1 MPITAVTEPQ
11 SSDQMQAMLAQVGRS
26 WGLVLAFA
34 ILSLIL
40 GLAAIFWPGATIVT
54 VAILF
59 ALQLFIAGIFGIVRA
74 LSADADT
81 GARVLS
87 LIIGILG
94 VIVGFAL
101 LRSPFQSVVVMAF
114 VIGIYWVAH
123 GIMELVGAFSRNEG
137 RVLGVVV
144 GVISIVAGFIIL
156 EYPITSLATL
166 ALVVGIWLVILGIM
180 QIVAAFQLRNLAHH
194 YEDARALV
202 DEGAVIG
209 KSSRKNC
216 SRLSVR
222 SSADR

>member
-1 MPITAVTEPQ
+1 MPAATNPP

-54 VAILF
+54 IAILF

-74 LSADADT
+74 FSADADT

-194 YEDARALV
+194 SAAGGS
-202 DEGAVIG
+202 GAP
-209 KSSRKNC
+209 
-216 SRLSVR
+216 
-222 SSADR
+222 AAA

>member
-1 MPITAVTEPQ
+1 MTAATNPP
-11 SSDQMQAMLAQVGRS
+11 SSDQMQVMLAEVGRS

-54 VAILF
+54 IAILF

-74 LSADADT
+74 FSGDADT
-81 GARVLS
+81 GMRVLS

-123 GIMELVGAFSRNEG
+123 GIMELVGAFSHKQG
-137 RVLGVVV
+137 RIWNIVLGI
-144 GVISIVAGFIIL
+144 ISIVAGFIIL

-180 QIVAAFQLRNLAHH
+180 EIFAAFQLRSLAK
-194 YEDARALV
+194 RAPAGGS
-202 DEGAVIG
+202 GAP
-209 KSSRKNC
+209 
-216 SRLSVR
+216 
-222 SSADR
+222 AAA

>member
-1 MPITAVTEPQ
+1 MTAATDPQ

-74 LSADADT
+74 FSADADT

-123 GIMELVGAFSRNEG
+123 GIMELVGAFSHNEG
-137 RVLGVVV
+137 RVWGRRRGHLDRGRVHHPRVPDH
-144 GVISIVAGFIIL
+144 VAGD
-156 EYPITSLATL
+156 TRARGRDLA
-166 ALVVGIWLVILGIM
+166 GDPRESW
-180 QIVAAFQLRNLAHH
+180 R
-194 YEDARALV
+194 
-202 DEGAVIG
+202 
-209 KSSRKNC
+209 SSR
-216 SRLSVR
+216 R
-222 SSADR
+222 SSSGAWPAGPPAADPPHQPPPSPTRCRTERHASRAPPR